1 MPNSLTIAP
10 NGTRPKIIET
20 GNYIIIM
27 DQMYNK
33 QDLTCINNKTCTFDN
48 IIAGNNILNTYTH
61 MYLTGSL
68 GLTYSADRHK
78 RKTVWQDEFNQNR
91 YYLIVNEHYS
101 NQQSPGSYLICV
113 EENNDDINLIYKIK
127 YSTDIK
133 EILDESENYL
143 YAWGTNN
150 AHWAYTGY
158 GANQH
163 WYGQTVIYEIDKST
177 GNNIKTFRSLQGG
190 QVSVGKVNLLY
201 RDQEKFAYI
210 VNYNGEYINGDYH
223 YFNYNTFYFDVYNKQ
238 SRSFIK
244 QETKNYN
251 TNGNTHNE
259 KYEDLLQILDNK
271 LTWILFIKEA
281 TIGTQRYYNRRYMPM
296 YNPNNDTL
304 DVRTDLNLSNVDPID
319 LIYPDGYHNLS
330 INWIANDYL
339 YILIYNG
346 AESSIGTN
354 QKMYIYQCNRNT
366 DNPSEAFIYYNCQSF
381 NNIIRS
387 MVYNSDKTVLL
398 IGYNMAFEIF
408 ILNPTTHLYE
418 TSGKVLS
425 NIVSAG
431 FDETD
436 RLWYQ
441 DANGAV
447 YAENLEDP
455 LTVVP
460 EFEKIYYTYSDTN
473 INTYLTFSAKSFTKK
488 PAFGKYVLTLSD
500 NAYFVETND
509 QILEINYTGDD
520 TIHYPL
526 VITGP
531 KKVSCSTVFEKVW

>member
-1 MPNSLTIAP
+1 MPNSLTIVP
-10 NGTRPKIIET
+10 NGTRPKVIET

-33 QDLTCINNKTCTFDN
+33 KDLTCINNKTCTFDN
-48 IIAGNNILNTYTH
+48 IIAGNNILNIYTH

-68 GLTYSADRHK
+68 DLRYSADRHK
-78 RKTVWQDEFNQNR
+78 RKTVWQDGLNQNR

-101 NQQSPGSYLICV
+101 NQQSPGSYLVCV

-150 AHWAYTGY
+150 AHWSYSSY
-158 GANQH
+158 GHNDH

-177 GNNIKTFRSLQGG
+177 GNNVKTFRSLQGG
-190 QVSVGKVNLLY
+190 HISVGKVNLLY
-201 RDQEKFAYI
+201 KDQEKFAYI
-210 VNYNGEYINGDYH
+210 VNYNGQYTNGDYH
-223 YFNYNTFYFDVYNKQ
+223 NFNYNTFYFDIYNKQ
-238 SRSFIK
+238 SRSFIQQSTQSFSADK
-244 QETKNYN
+244 
-251 TNGNTHNE
+251 THNE
-259 KYEDLLQILDNK
+259 KYEDLLETNDGKRWYTYFNSTSGNGRWVLNYNTNNNN
-271 LTWILFIKEA
+271 LE
-281 TIGTQRYYNRRYMPM
+281 RY
-296 YNPNNDTL
+296 NDSMT
-304 DVRTDLNLSNVDPID
+304 DVIRDPIT
-319 LIYPDGYHNLS
+319 LQYPNDYHNLS
-330 INWIANDYL
+330 IDWIVDNYL

-346 AESSIGTN
+346 AQSSLGN
-354 QKMYIYQCNRNT
+354 AQKLYIYQCNKNYE
-366 DNPSEAFIYYNCQSF
+366 NIQNIFVYYNQQSF
-381 NNIIRS
+381 NNVIRS

-398 IGYNMAFEIF
+398 IGYNLSFEIF
-408 ILNPTTHLYE
+408 ILNPITHLYE

-460 EFEKIYYTYSDTN
+460 EFEKIYYTYSNTN

-488 PAFGKYVLTLSD
+488 PAFGKYILTLSD